1 MTLQETGRVV
11 KHIESWD
18 VEPSKVVQQLLKPAS
33 SKPESQA
40 ECFMLALSKKDAKGM
55 WLSSADAA
63 LLLAAPLVALAVL
76 LRATT
81 GHGLPV
87 RL

>member
-1 MTLQETGRVV
+1 MQETGRVV

-18 VEPSKVVQQLLKPAS
+18 VEPSKVVQQLLKPANS
-33 SKPESQA
+33 RPDSQA
-40 ECFMLALSKKDAKGM
+40 ERFMLALSKKDAKGM

-63 LLLAAPLVALAVL
+63 LLLAAPLVLLAVL
-76 LRATT
+76 VRSFT